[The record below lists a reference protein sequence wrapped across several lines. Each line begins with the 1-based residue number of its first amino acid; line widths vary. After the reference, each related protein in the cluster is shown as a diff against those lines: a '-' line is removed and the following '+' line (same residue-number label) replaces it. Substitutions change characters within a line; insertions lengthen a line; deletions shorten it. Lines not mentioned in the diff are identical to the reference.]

1 MANISISDSPA
12 APNDFLQIRRSPNT
26 RSINVSNWGKA
37 GSSKIINAQVI
48 QLSSAVAVNSSPF
61 SSQTYQIRVISP
73 IATWISIGTSTTSAA
88 VQAAG
93 SVFLA
98 ANTASGDYFTVT
110 PGQTISC

>member
-1 MANISISDSPA
+1 MSY
-12 APNDFLQIRRSPNT
+12 
-26 RSINVSNWGKA
+26 WGKA
-37 GSSKIINAQVI
+37 TSSKIVNAQVI

-61 SSQTYQIRVISP
+61 TAQTYQIRVISP

-93 SVFLA
+93 NVFLA

-110 PGQTISC
+110 PGQTISCISAGSSGSTGTVSVAEMS

>member
-1 MANISISDSPA
+1 MTV
-12 APNDFLQIRRSPNT
+12 RRFPQPWSVEEQDACFVV
-26 RSINVSNWGKA
+26 RDAKA

-73 IATWISIGTSTTSAA
+73 IATRISIGTSTTSAA

-98 ANTASGDYFTVT
+98 ANCVRGLLHCDPRPDDFMHFSL
-110 PGQTISC
+110 

>member
-1 MANISISDSPA
+1 MSY
-12 APNDFLQIRRSPNT
+12 
-26 RSINVSNWGKA
+26 WGKQT
-37 GSSKIINAQVI
+37 SSRIINAQVI

-61 SSQTYQIRVISP
+61 SAQTYQIRVISP

-93 SVFLA
+93 NVFLA

-110 PGQTISC
+110 PGQTLSAISLSSASTGTLSLAEMS

>member
-1 MANISISDSPA
+1 M
-12 APNDFLQIRRSPNT
+12 
-26 RSINVSNWGKA
+26 SNWGKA

-48 QLSSAVAVNSSPF
+48 QLSRVAVNSSPF

-73 IATWISIGTSTTSAA
+73 IATRISIGTSTTSAA

-98 ANTASGDYFTVT
+98 ANTASGDFFTVT
-110 PGQTISC
+110 PGQTISCISLSTASTGTVSVAEMS